1 MKTFV
6 TLLAKSFA
14 IAAVLCSVGLMANF
28 AADNPVP
35 LIYSPPQ
42 TVELFGVKVPLID
55 EKLAFKF
62 FNEPTTLF
70 IDSRKYADYAR
81 SHVEGAIHLSPD
93 GVESK
98 FQLLDG
104 MISQDSRII
113 LYCYGPECDMA
124 ERVALFLAQLGYKE
138 MMIMTAGFA
147 KWEKSDYPV
156 KGVPF
161 KESDDSK
168 SDGPKKNYQSDE
180 KTYVLFKCLCSLTKP
195 RKAS

>member
-1 MKTFV
+1 MKAFV
-6 TLLAKSFA
+6 ILLAKSLA
-14 IAAVLCSVGLMANF
+14 IAAVLFSMGLMANF
-28 AADNPVP
+28 AADNPAP
-35 LIYSPPQ
+35 LIYRPPE
-42 TVELFGVKVPLID
+42 TIELFGVNVPLID
-55 EKLAFKF
+55 EKQAFKF
-62 FNEPTTLF
+62 FNEPSTVF

-81 SHVEGAIHLSPD
+81 SHVEGALHLSPD

-124 ERVALFLAQLGYKE
+124 EKVALFLAQLGCKQ

-156 KGVPF
+156 KAVPF
-161 KESDDSK
+161 KESDDSE
-168 SDGPKKNYQSDE
+168 SDGPKKNHQSD
-180 KTYVLFKCLCSLTKP
+180 KKAYVLFKCLCSLTKP
-195 RKAS
+195 EKAS